1 MNQDTKISEYKG
13 KIAFSIEI
21 ISEEEAKLKKV
32 GFGRSAPNED
42 PQLAYPPGRL
52 NFMSLMLNPFALI
65 YEFFGITGIICCI
78 CIICIL
84 IGALFAT
91 ILSGVMSFISAVV
104 MIQQSIET
112 NQRVA
117 DEMTKNATDV
127 AEKAGVDIPTQ
138 PPVPSVP
145 GIG

>member
-1 MNQDTKISEYKG
+1 MDQETKVIEQKG
-13 KIAFSIEI
+13 AVAFSIEI
-21 ISEEEAKLKKV
+21 LSEEDAKLKKV
-32 GFGRSAPNED
+32 GIGRGSPNED
-42 PQLAYPPGRL
+42 PTLAYPPGRL
-52 NFMSLMLNPFALI
+52 NFLSLMMNPCELI
-65 YEFFGITGIICCI
+65 YEFFGYTGLCVCC
-78 CIICIL
+78 CIICLL

-91 ILSGVMSFISAVV
+91 ILSGVMSFVSAIV

-117 DEMTKNATDV
+117 EGISKNVSNV
-127 AEKAGVDIPTQ
+127 AEQTGIILPTN

>member
-1 MNQDTKISEYKG
+1 MNQDAKVREHKG
-13 KIAFSIEI
+13 RVAFSIEI
-21 ISEEEAKLKKV
+21 LTEEDAQMKKV
-32 GFGRSAPNED
+32 GSGRGSPNED
-42 PQLAYPPGRL
+42 PTLPYPPGRL
-52 NFMSLMLNPFALI
+52 NFMSLMMNPCALI
-65 YEFFGITGIICCI
+65 YEFFGVGGIVVCC

-104 MIQQSIET
+104 MIQESIET

-117 DEMTKNATDV
+117 EEINKNITYT
-127 AEKAGVDIPTQ
+127 AEHIGINLPTN

-145 GIG
+145 GVG